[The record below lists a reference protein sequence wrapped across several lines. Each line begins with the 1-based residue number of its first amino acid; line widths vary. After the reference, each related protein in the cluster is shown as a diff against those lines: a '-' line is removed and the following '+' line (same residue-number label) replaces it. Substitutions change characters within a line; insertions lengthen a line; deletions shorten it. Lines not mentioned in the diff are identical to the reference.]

1 MNLVRFSYRTSAVV
15 AAVLLATL
23 AVWADHANVE
33 MCPALAV
40 HAWHGQ
46 RHTMGVVCVT
56 ESGDL
61 RFAGLYSEDST
72 EVDHPGYWMEEFK
85 IEKLRVIFPSVF
97 SVFQFGQKIRVD
109 GVNYLRVLP
118 ARRTDRPPPG
128 KPTSTTSS
136 ASALRA
142 KPIIIA

>member
-1 MNLVRFSYRTSAVV
+1 MNYARFQRRASAAL
-15 AAVLLATL
+15 AAVLLAAL
-23 AVWADHANVE
+23 AVGADHAKVE
-33 MCPALAV
+33 MCPALTV
-40 HAWHGQ
+40 HAWHAQ
-46 RHTMGVVCVT
+46 HHIMGVVCVT

-72 EVDHPGYWMEEFK
+72 EVDHPGFW
-85 IEKLRVIFPSVF
+85 IEQYKTDMLRKIFPSVF
-97 SVFQFGQKIRVD
+97 GWFRFGPKITV
-109 GVNYLRVLP
+109 GGSNYLRVLP
-118 ARRTDRPPPG
+118 AKRTDRPPPG